1 MGQGEQVQVTSLPA
15 RLSIR
20 LGEPQRCN
28 APWAGVVSGPHSGSR
43 GSTLP
48 KRTGRGSEPG
58 LALPTR
64 EGAGSLQLPGEEGDR
79 SQDVWQWMLETE
91 RQSKPK
97 PHR

>member
-1 MGQGEQVQVTSLPA
+1 MAPHSLPVCPSGWGSL
-15 RLSIR
+15 RDVT
-20 LGEPQRCN
+20 
-28 APWAGVVSGPHSGSR
+28 PWAGVVSGPHRGSR